1 MILDNYCPN
10 ISMEKISVNT
20 KNGKTNEL
28 HKFVPAL
35 SQKLDLRSSS
45 KHVALQKLSIYYTW
59 KSIRKQCKNNKLKII
74 APTWND
80 ELKLPDGSYLVS
92 DIQDYTE

>member
-1 MILDNYCPN
+1 
-10 ISMEKISVNT
+10 MEKISVNT

-59 KSIRKQCKNNKLKII
+59 KSI
-74 APTWND
+74 
-80 ELKLPDGSYLVS
+80 
-92 DIQDYTE
+92 